1 MFDLASASIG
11 AISSL
16 VVSLFC
22 LNYQN
27 WKGNARTR
35 VSIFYQAKKQVNLNL
50 EAIALSQSFPDK
62 KDILLD
68 KVQFLP
74 TYPFSTNDP
83 TDTAFRALSEH
94 YNLELLHAV
103 SGDIE
108 YFRFEKI
115 SSNRLRALDI
125 MLTQWNPLLN
135 GTVLDYFLYKSI
147 CWNIPDLKQLLIRL
161 KSKIKK

>member
-1 MFDLASASIG
+1 MIDLASASIG

-22 LNYQN
+22 LHYQN
-27 WKGNARTR
+27 WKGNARAR
-35 VSIFYQAKKQVNLNL
+35 VTIFYQSKKQVNLNL

-74 TYPFSTNDP
+74 TYPFPTNDP
-83 TDTAFRALSEH
+83 TDTAFHALSEH

-115 SSNRLRALDI
+115 SFNRLCSLDI
-125 MLTQWNPLLN
+125 MLALWSPLLN
-135 GTVLDYFLYKSI
+135 GTVLDYFLYKIS
-147 CWNIPDLKQLLIRL
+147 CRNITNLKQLLIRL